1 VFKRTPL
8 LSLLS
13 ACLNA
18 VDKLWITNRYALQ
31 LFVHTFKLVI
41 TEDGMT
47 ERQRLVFDFIKAY
60 IKIHGMAPSYE
71 VIAKGLNMK
80 SRANMHRIVQK
91 LKEDG
96 YLEKR
101 PRKFYG
107 IKLLDKSV
115 KEIAS
120 L

>member
-1 VFKRTPL
+1 
-8 LSLLS
+8 
-13 ACLNA
+13 
-18 VDKLWITNRYALQ
+18 
-31 LFVHTFKLVI
+31 
-41 TEDGMT
+41 
-47 ERQRLVFDFIKAY
+47 
-60 IKIHGMAPSYE
+60 
-71 VIAKGLNMK
+71 
-80 SRANMHRIVQK
+80 MHRIVQK

>member
-1 VFKRTPL
+1 
-8 LSLLS
+8 
-13 ACLNA
+13 
-18 VDKLWITNRYALQ
+18 
-31 LFVHTFKLVI
+31 
-41 TEDGMT
+41 MT
-47 ERQRLVFDFIKAY
+47 ERQKLVFDFIRAY

-115 KEIAS
+115 KEMAA